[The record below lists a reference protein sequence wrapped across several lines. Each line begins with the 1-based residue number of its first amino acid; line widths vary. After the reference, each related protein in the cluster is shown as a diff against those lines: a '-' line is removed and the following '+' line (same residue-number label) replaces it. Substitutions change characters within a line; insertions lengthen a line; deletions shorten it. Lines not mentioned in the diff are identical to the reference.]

1 MHPRD
6 PQKNQE
12 QPVTE
17 HVTHEAMPV
26 TSIYEDVLVAAGTRS
41 AAQQRQYKLQND
53 IINLI
58 FDRRLDHGDP
68 LPTEQV
74 LLEEL
79 GVGRN
84 SIREAL
90 KVLEALGIVE
100 IRHGFGT
107 FVGGQALT
115 AMTRGL
121 SFRGRL
127 ALHHGGREA
136 LELVEVREALEAG
149 ILRSVIPLMTD
160 EHLAT
165 IKAAYDDMERS
176 VREGNWHAKYDQL
189 FHAAIFAP
197 LGNDLLSGL
206 LDVFWQ
212 VYNNIAA
219 LLDQVAPL
227 THAQTDEL
235 LDAHRQLY
243 LAIEARDIDLS
254 ATLMREHFRGS
265 RERLTAWQKT
275 HPAQEE
281 EPRP

>member
-1 MHPRD
+1 M
-6 PQKNQE
+6 QKQE
-12 QPVTE
+12 PIQGSRGPVTE
-17 HVTHEAMPV
+17 GGAPV
-26 TSIYEDVLVAAGTRS
+26 TSIYEDLLEAASGRS
-41 AAQQRQYKLQND
+41 AAQQRQYKLQED
-53 IINLI
+53 IIGLI
-58 FDRRLDHGDP
+58 FDRNLNHGDP
-68 LPTEQV
+68 LPTEQE

-90 KVLEALGIVE
+90 KVLEALGILE

-149 ILRSVIPLMTD
+149 LLRSVIPLMTD

-165 IKAAYDDMERS
+165 IKAAYDDMESS
-176 VREGNWHAKYDQL
+176 VREGRWHAKYDQL
-189 FHAAIFAP
+189 FHASIFAP

-219 LLDQVAPL
+219 LLDEVAPM
-227 THAQTDEL
+227 TQGETDEL

-243 LAIEARDIDLS
+243 LAIEARDVDLS
-254 ATLMREHFRGS
+254 VTLMREHFRGS
-265 RERLTAWQKT
+265 RQRLTAWREHLKDR
-275 HPAQEE
+275 A
-281 EPRP
+281 